1 MERMRKYQLL
11 FKQQV
16 QEQLRKML
24 APDAQTPESEVYR
37 MIHSIKGTAGTIG
50 LPEWYAEAIRLL
62 MGLEEEG
69 ERMYTSRQLYGMLQ
83 PLTELSRMTEQELA
97 AVNAPPAQEDD
108 TADERQRNVS
118 ATGTVLVLDDD
129 IGLLTLLKDELET
142 QGLMVLATP
151 YPDKALQWFY
161 DMQPDCLVLD
171 LVLPDS
177 HGFRFLNQI
186 HELCELHLIPVI
198 IISARSDKDTRIR
211 GYEAGADEF
220 MAKPL
225 EMDEFSVRVRKLVA
239 RKRRLNRLLML
250 DENTG
255 AYTMNILEQQ
265 LPRFAG
271 QRSGAN
277 LIAVHLQGLRGYNER
292 MGYEA
297 GDRQLRRFSDYVRM
311 QLRVEDI
318 WVHERSGHFYLLQP
332 EFTKEQSFAF
342 MDNLL
347 HGGEIASMLTE
358 AQLEVRYA
366 ILPVQGDPNHPG
378 LVSEA
383 LSRISRIVT
392 LGEEYDNGISG
403 STDSLAAVETSSSQL
418 PIRLVIVDDDPL
430 IRSILERQLRDIGG
444 DQSLELRTYPDGL
457 AFMEDPWNQ
466 EPARYLLILDRMM
479 PRMNGMEVLAR
490 IRSLAPSTSIYTVL
504 MLTSIDNEHGIAE
517 AIRVG
522 ADDYMTKP
530 FSMVEL
536 EARVRRLLNKV
547 YMNK

>member
-11 FKQQV
+11 FKRQV
-16 QEQLRKML
+16 QEQLQKML
-24 APDAQTPESEVYR
+24 APDARTPESEVYR

-50 LPEWYAEAIRLL
+50 LPGWYAEAIRLL
-62 MGLEEEG
+62 MGFEEEG
-69 ERMYTSRQLYGMLQ
+69 ERLFTSRQLAGMLE
-83 PLTELSRMTEQELA
+83 PLMELSRMTEQELA
-97 AVNAPPAQEDD
+97 AASLPEAMEEDSVL
-108 TADERQRNVS
+108 QRNVAAS
-118 ATGTVLVLDDD
+118 GTVLVLDDD

-151 YPDKALQWFY
+151 YPDKALRWFY

-198 IISARSDKDTRIR
+198 IISARSDKATRMR
-211 GYEAGADEF
+211 AYEAGADEF

-225 EMDEFSVRVRKLVA
+225 ELDEFSLRVRKLVA

-255 AYTMNILEQQ
+255 AYTMNILNQQ

-271 QRSGAN
+271 QRTGAN
-277 LIAVHLQGLRGYNER
+277 LIAVHLQGLRGYNEQ

-297 GDRQLRRFSDYVRM
+297 GDRQLRRFSDYIRM

-332 EFTKEQSFAF
+332 EFTGEQSFAF

-347 HGGEIASMLTE
+347 HISDMKSMLE
-358 AQLEVRYA
+358 ESKLEIRYA
-366 ILPVQGDPNHPG
+366 ILPVQGDPNDPG

-383 LSRISRIVT
+383 LTRITRMLT
-392 LGEEYDNGISG
+392 MTEEYSAGESG
-403 STDSLAAVETSSSQL
+403 MTESLIAAQPSSSQL

-444 DQSLELRTYPDGL
+444 DQPLELRTYPDGL
-457 AFMEDPWNQ
+457 AFMDDPWNE
-466 EPARYLLILDRMM
+466 EPGRYLLILDRMM

-490 IRSLAPSTSIYTVL
+490 IRSMAHSSSVYTVL

-530 FSMVEL
+530 FSIVEL

>member
-11 FKQQV
+11 FKRQV
-16 QEQLRKML
+16 QEQLQKML
-24 APDAQTPESEVYR
+24 APDARTPESEVYR

-50 LPEWYAEAIRLL
+50 LPGWYAEAIRLL
-62 MGLEEEG
+62 MGFEEEG
-69 ERMYTSRQLYGMLQ
+69 ERLFTSRQLAGMLE
-83 PLTELSRMTEQELA
+83 PLMELSRMTEQELA
-97 AVNAPPAQEDD
+97 AASLPEAMEEDSVL
-108 TADERQRNVS
+108 QRNVAAS
-118 ATGTVLVLDDD
+118 GTVLVLDDD

-151 YPDKALQWFY
+151 YPDKALRWFY

-198 IISARSDKDTRIR
+198 IISARSDKATRMR
-211 GYEAGADEF
+211 AYEAGADEF

-225 EMDEFSVRVRKLVA
+225 ELDEFSLRVRNLVA

-255 AYTMNILEQQ
+255 AYTMNILNQQ

-271 QRSGAN
+271 QRTGAN
-277 LIAVHLQGLRGYNER
+277 LIAVHLQGLRGYNEQ

-297 GDRQLRRFSDYVRM
+297 GDRQLRRFSDYIRM

-332 EFTKEQSFAF
+332 EFTREQSFAF

-347 HGGEIASMLTE
+347 HISDMKSMLE
-358 AQLEVRYA
+358 ESKLEIRYA
-366 ILPVQGDPNHPG
+366 ILPVQGDPNDPG

-383 LSRISRIVT
+383 LTRIARMLT
-392 LGEEYDNGISG
+392 MTEEYSAGESG
-403 STDSLAAVETSSSQL
+403 MTESLIAAQPSSSQL

-430 IRSILERQLRDIGG
+430 IRSILERQLRDISG
-444 DQSLELRTYPDGL
+444 DQPLELRTYPDGL
-457 AFMEDPWNQ
+457 AFMDDPWNE
-466 EPARYLLILDRMM
+466 EPGRYLLILDRMM

-490 IRSLAPSTSIYTVL
+490 IRSMAHSSSVYTVL
-504 MLTSIDNEHGIAE
+504 MLTSIDNAHGIAE

-530 FSMVEL
+530 FSIVEL

>member
-11 FKQQV
+11 FKRQV
-16 QEQLRKML
+16 QEQLQKML
-24 APDAQTPESEVYR
+24 APDARTPESEVYR

-50 LPEWYAEAIRLL
+50 LPGWYAEAIRLL
-62 MGLEEEG
+62 MGFEEEG
-69 ERMYTSRQLYGMLQ
+69 ERLFTSRQLAGMLE
-83 PLTELSRMTEQELA
+83 PLMELSRMTEQELA
-97 AVNAPPAQEDD
+97 AASLPEAMEEDSVL
-108 TADERQRNVS
+108 QRNVAAS
-118 ATGTVLVLDDD
+118 GTVLVLDDD

-151 YPDKALQWFY
+151 YPDKALRWFY

-198 IISARSDKDTRIR
+198 IISARSDKATRMR
-211 GYEAGADEF
+211 AYEAGADEF

-225 EMDEFSVRVRKLVA
+225 ELDEFSLRVRKLVA

-255 AYTMNILEQQ
+255 AYTMNILNQQ

-271 QRSGAN
+271 QRTGAN
-277 LIAVHLQGLRGYNER
+277 LIAVHLQGLRGYNEQ

-297 GDRQLRRFSDYVRM
+297 GDRQLRRFSDYIRM

-332 EFTKEQSFAF
+332 EFTREQSFAF

-347 HGGEIASMLTE
+347 HISDMKSMLE
-358 AQLEVRYA
+358 ESKLEIRYA
-366 ILPVQGDPNHPG
+366 ILPVQGDPNDPG

-383 LSRISRIVT
+383 LTRITRMLT
-392 LGEEYDNGISG
+392 MTEEYSAGES
-403 STDSLAAVETSSSQL
+403 SMTESLIAAQPSSSQL

-444 DQSLELRTYPDGL
+444 DQPLELRTYPDGL
-457 AFMEDPWNQ
+457 AFMDDPWNE
-466 EPARYLLILDRMM
+466 EPGRYLLILDRMM

-490 IRSLAPSTSIYTVL
+490 IRSMAHSSSVYTVL

-530 FSMVEL
+530 FSIVEL

>member
-11 FKQQV
+11 FKRQV
-16 QEQLRKML
+16 QEQLQKML
-24 APDAQTPESEVYR
+24 APEAETPESKVYR

-50 LPEWYAEAIRLL
+50 LPGWYAEAIRLL
-62 MGLEEEG
+62 MAFDEEG
-69 ERMYTSRQLYGMLQ
+69 ERTFTSNQLFRMLE
-83 PLTELSRMTEQELA
+83 PLIELSRTTELELTMA
-97 AVNAPPAQEDD
+97 NLPEEADD
-108 TADERQRNVS
+108 EASPQRNIS

-151 YPDKALQWFY
+151 YPDKALKWFY
-161 DMQPDCLVLD
+161 DMQPDCLVLN

-177 HGFRFLNQI
+177 NGFHFLSQI
-186 HELCELHLIPVI
+186 QALCDLHLIPVI
-198 IISARSDKDTRIR
+198 IISARSDKDTRMR

-225 EMDEFSVRVRKLVA
+225 EMDEFSLRVRKLVA

-255 AYTMNILEQQ
+255 AFTMNILDQQ

-271 QRSGAN
+271 QRGGAN
-277 LIAVHLQGLRGYNER
+277 LIAVHLQGMRGYNER
-292 MGYEA
+292 WGYEA
-297 GDRQLRRFSDYVRM
+297 GDRQLRQFSDYIRM

-332 EFTKEQSFAF
+332 EFTREQSFAF

-347 HGGEIASMLTE
+347 HSGDITGMLE
-358 AQLEVRYA
+358 EVQLAVQYA
-366 ILPVQGDPNHPG
+366 ILPVQGDPTQPG

-383 LSRISRIVT
+383 LSQVNRMLTAAEQYEQGSSDMAASVPAVLPGSRI
-392 LGEEYDNGISG
+392 LPLR
-403 STDSLAAVETSSSQL
+403 LA
-418 PIRLVIVDDDPL
+418 IVDDDPL
-430 IRSILERQLRDIGG
+430 IRRILERQLRDIGG
-444 DQSLELRTYPDGL
+444 DQPIELRAYEDGL
-457 AFMEDPWNQ
+457 AFMEDLWNQ
-466 EPARYLLILDRMM
+466 EPGRYLLILDRMM
-479 PRMNGMEVLAR
+479 PRMNGMEMLAR
-490 IRSLAPSTSIYTVL
+490 VRERSSASTLYTVL

-517 AIRVG
+517 AIRAG

-536 EARVRRLLNKV
+536 EARVRRLLSKV
-547 YMNK
+547 YTNK